1 MCGIVSCGERSSAR
15 REGRALR
22 TSPQSGRRARQQ
34 RPVRNHRG
42 FQFSV
47 ISGKASLPKPLP
59 GQIPIDG
66 QALTA
71 FRAFVLRR
79 LSDAGPNTGSL
90 ARAGPASETLHDSGH
105 SNAGGLTGQI
115 DPNPTFMTAPPG
127 ERLRRKADD
136 RIPCDCAAMRV
147 RPSCAE
153 HGLEVRIWHR
163 VTNPGKAALLLHLAG
178 AFHEG
183 G

>member
-1 MCGIVSCGERSSAR
+1 MLV
-15 REGRALR
+15 
-22 TSPQSGRRARQQ
+22 TQ
-34 RPVRNHRG
+34 
-42 FQFSV
+42 
-47 ISGKASLPKPLP
+47 
-59 GQIPIDG
+59 
-66 QALTA
+66 
-71 FRAFVLRR
+71 
-79 LSDAGPNTGSL
+79 
-90 ARAGPASETLHDSGH
+90 
-105 SNAGGLTGQI
+105 

-136 RIPCDCAAMRV
+136 RIPCDRAAMRV